1 MIVLFLRNKLQNP
14 SLSKQPP
21 RDTGYSPSTILC
33 LTRRKELGSRTQ
45 STGLLVKK
53 LAKAVPR
60 ICRVTLS
67 SWTASDSNRFKI
79 HTQWPSV
86 LIGSRNLN
94 SQLQSK
100 LQIIARRKGISLNT
114 ANGTSLFTTL
124 MTLISICTRRLTRT
138 RPIPLMNR
146 RKKRTAHRHLKSNAR
161 YHAHMHLSDTPSSV
175 L

>member
-14 SLSKQPP
+14 SLSKHPR
-21 RDTGYSPSTILC
+21 RDTGYSPSTTLC
-33 LTRRKELGSRTQ
+33 LTKRKELGSRTQ

-53 LAKAVPR
+53 LAKAAPR

-67 SWTASDSNRFKI
+67 SWTATGSSRFKI
-79 HTQWPSV
+79 RTLWPSV
-86 LIGSRNLN
+86 VTGNRNLN

-100 LQIIARRKGISLNT
+100 LQTIARRRGISLST
-114 ANGTSLFTTL
+114 ANGISLFTTL
-124 MTLISICTRRLTRT
+124 TTLILICTRRLTRT
-138 RPIPLMNR
+138 RPIPHMNR
-146 RKKRTAHRHLKSNAR
+146 GKKRTTHHHLKSNAR